1 MELTAKKVIYA
12 VASIGAIA
20 WAAIPL
26 LGGLPFEQLA
36 GLDAETAKLIYG
48 GIGVAG
54 VVSFLITASLWQEI
68 DTTAYAVLYLLADVG
83 AIFWLVYWYNG
94 QLVHEISALSFLAEY
109 KGAFYLLVAFA
120 GLASLA
126 VNLVMMDENSSADD
140 PSDVMG

>member
-20 WAAIPL
+20 WAAIPI

-36 GLDAETAKLIYG
+36 GLDAETAKLLYA

-54 VVSFLITASLWQEI
+54 VVSFLITASVWQEI
-68 DTTAYAVLYLLADVG
+68 DTTAYAALYLLADIG
-83 AIFWLVYWYNG
+83 AIFWLVYYLTG
-94 QLVHEISALSFLAEY
+94 DLVHEISALSFLEPY
-109 KGAFYLLVAFA
+109 KGVFYLLVALA

-126 VNLVMMDENSSADD
+126 VNLVMMDENSSSDTPD
-140 PSDVMG
+140 DVMG